1 MNTKLSS
8 LPTTPDELNAF
19 FGIIFTR
26 ESREHGLAF
35 QPLPTDTIISTFTKC
50 GTTWLQQIAHGLRT
64 RGSMDFEEISNVT
77 PWLELAFDLGFDL
90 DATQVAEPRVFKSH
104 LSWRDVPKD
113 ARYIVS
119 FRDPSDAFISAYRF
133 FEGFL
138 FEPGTID
145 LDTFFR
151 WRNPPAEMG
160 ERGYWHHLAS
170 WWEQLNNPN
179 VLLLCY
185 EDMLADLPG
194 TVRRV
199 AAFMDIPLD
208 DELFARVVRQA
219 SRPFM
224 LEHKHQFDEGPFRR
238 LTAQRT
244 GLPFDKNAY
253 KVTPGARDNPKYQLT
268 AAHRQTLEE
277 IWQEQI
283 TKRFGLETYE
293 ELRHAIRA
301 RYQIG

>member
-1 MNTKLSS
+1 
-8 LPTTPDELNAF
+8 
-19 FGIIFTR
+19 
-26 ESREHGLAF
+26 
-35 QPLPTDTIISTFTKC
+35 
-50 GTTWLQQIAHGLRT
+50 
-64 RGSMDFEEISNVT
+64 
-77 PWLELAFDLGFDL
+77 
-90 DATQVAEPRVFKSH
+90 
-104 LSWRDVPKD
+104 
-113 ARYIVS
+113 VS

-145 LDTFFR
+145 LETFFR

-170 WWEQLNNPN
+170 WWEQRNNPN

-208 DELFARVVRQA
+208 DVLFARVVGQA
-219 SRPFM
+219 SRQFM
-224 LEHKHQFDEGPFRR
+224 LEHKHQFDEGPLRR
-238 LTAQRT
+238 LIAQRT
-244 GLPFDKNAY
+244 GLPFDANAY
-253 KVTPGARDNPKYQLT
+253 KVTPGARDNPKYWLT

-277 IWQEQI
+277 IWQAQVA
-283 TKRFGLETYE
+283 KRFGLETYE
-293 ELRHAIRA
+293 EIRQA
-301 RYQIG
+301 VRTLHQTE

>member
-1 MNTKLSS
+1 MNMKLSS
-8 LPTTPDELNAF
+8 LPTTPNELDAF
-19 FGIIFTR
+19 FKVIFSSEGR
-26 ESREHGLAF
+26 EKGLAF
-35 QPLPTDTIISTFTKC
+35 RPRPTDTIISTYTKC

-77 PWLELAFDLGFDL
+77 PWIELAFDLGFDL
-90 DATQVAEPRVFKSH
+90 DAAQVAEPRVFKSH
-104 LSWRDVPKD
+104 LSWWDVPKD

-119 FRDPSDAFISAYRF
+119 FRDPSDAFISTHRF

-160 ERGYWHHLAS
+160 VRGHWHHLAS
-170 WWEQLNNPN
+170 WWEQRDNPN

-185 EDMLADLPG
+185 EDMLADLPD

-199 AAFMDIPLD
+199 AAFMNIPLD
-208 DELFARVVRQA
+208 DELFSRVVRQA

-224 LEHKHQFDEGPFRR
+224 LEHKNQFDEGPFRR
-238 LTAQRT
+238 LTSQRT

-277 IWQEQI
+277 IWQAQI
-283 TKRFGLETYE
+283 AKRFGLETYE
-293 ELRHAIRA
+293 DLRHAIRA
-301 RYQIG
+301 RHQTG